1 MAVKDAFALAKQ
13 VLRSGAVQVVGS
25 LGVLV
30 ASGVTGSIHVV
41 LGYAGSDPLAFAM
54 WSALAFLLGA
64 FVWQAVDEA
73 RMRPSKRRR
82 LLRMRLSGLS
92 EKELGIVRDLVCASG
107 EVYLKVDDPA
117 VDKLAKAGAVRIHD
131 GIYAPPDK
139 WPFTLDDSLRALV
152 VEFPDALSE
161 ALSDARKA
169 RESLSES
176 K

>member
-1 MAVKDAFALAKQ
+1 MVRDALSLAKQ

-92 EKELGIVRDLVCASG
+92 SREIVTLVRVFSFGAPIPLSVTDPCVQALNARGFVRMVPNSDACGRDSYFFVM
-107 EVYLKVDDPA
+107 
-117 VDKLAKAGAVRIHD
+117 
-131 GIYAPPDK
+131 
-139 WPFTLDDSLRALV
+139 DDSLHALMS
-152 VEFPDALSE
+152 EFPDMFE
-161 ALSDARKA
+161 DVEWEKG
-169 RESLSES
+169 
-176 K
+176 KQVKPFC

>member
-41 LGYAGSDPLAFAM
+41 LGYAGADPLAFAM

-64 FVWQAVDEA
+64 FVWQTVDEA

-92 EKELGIVRDLVCASG
+92 SREIATLARVFRFGAPIPLSVTDPCVQALNAHGFLRMVPNSDMCGRDSYFFVM
-107 EVYLKVDDPA
+107 
-117 VDKLAKAGAVRIHD
+117 
-131 GIYAPPDK
+131 
-139 WPFTLDDSLRALV
+139 DDSLHALMS
-152 VEFPDALSE
+152 EFPDTFE
-161 ALSDARKA
+161 DVEWEKG
-169 RESLSES
+169 
-176 K
+176 KQVKPFC